1 MNTINTQPLLN
12 KIKTNYPIAVWFLL
26 AAAAAIAEISRG
38 PDSYNNYLIYKNVF
52 THAQQLQNLYVGEPA
67 HLFDYLYGPIFS
79 IIIAPFSVL
88 PDTIGCFVW
97 CMFNAW
103 ILFYAVNQ
111 LPISYK
117 KKMLILLLSAIEL
130 ETSIHNVQINPMIVS
145 WIVLSYVLVQKE
157 KDFWATL
164 FIALGFMVKLYGIV
178 GIAFFLFSK
187 HKIKFVLSFIFWL
200 IVLFC
205 LPMLISSPSFII
217 QSYKDWFIALTTKN
231 EKNIAVNLN
240 YMQDI
245 SVMGMIRRIFKLPNM
260 SNAFVL
266 IPAAIAYA
274 LPFLRIKQFK
284 YLSFQ
289 LSYLAFALIGVVIF
303 SSSSESPSYIIALIG
318 VSIWFILQTNQQKKM
333 TITLI
338 IFTLLLTSLSPT
350 DLFPE
355 YVRINF
361 IRPYSLKALPCFV
374 VWLYL
379 LIQLLQYNWKKQDET
394 VNGINK

>member
-1 MNTINTQPLLN
+1 MTSFNSKALLN
-12 KIKTNYPIAVWFLL
+12 KIKPNFPIAIWFLL

-38 PDSYNNYLIYKNVF
+38 PDSYNNYLIYKFVF
-52 THAQQLQNLYVGEPA
+52 THAQQLQNLYVGEPS
-67 HLFDYLYGPIFS
+67 HLFDYLYGPSFS

-88 PDTIGCFVW
+88 PDIVGCFLW
-97 CMFNAW
+97 CLFNAW

-205 LPMLISSPSFII
+205 LPMFISSPSFII
-217 QSYKDWFIALTTKN
+217 QSYKDWFLALTTKN

-245 SVMGMIRRIFKLPNM
+245 SVMGMIRRIFKLTNM

-303 SSSSESPSYIIALIG
+303 SSSAESPSYIIALIG
-318 VSIWFILQTNQQKKM
+318 VSLWFVIQAKQQKKIA
-333 TITLI
+333 ITLI

-355 YVRINF
+355 YVRVNF
-361 IRPYSLKALPCFV
+361 IRPYSLKALPCFAI
-374 VWLYL
+374 WLYL
-379 LIQLLQYNWKKQDET
+379 LVQLLHYNWKKQDERII
-394 VNGINK
+394 VINK